1 MSKEFKE
8 VELSEQEL
16 QELNEIDADEL
27 DEEPE
32 DHEDEGSETETP
44 KKDKEGKLKKFGKA
58 VLRGVKWA
66 APKIGLFAAGY
77 ATKMAIGKFMKQPA
91 VIDGTATEVPSIPEI
106 PATTETIDFGS
117 GVTATAEVNKL

>member
-1 MSKEFKE
+1 MSEKNFKE
-8 VELSEQEL
+8 VELTEEEL
-16 QELNEIDADEL
+16 KELDEVNEDF

-32 DHEDEGSETETP
+32 DHKEEGNDIPETETP
-44 KKDKEGKLKKFGKA
+44 KKEGKLKKFGKA

-106 PATTETIDFGS
+106 PVSTETIDLGS
-117 GVTATAEVNKL
+117 GVTAEVNKL

>member
-8 VELSEQEL
+8 VELNEQEL
-16 QELNEIDADEL
+16 QELNEIDVDEL
-27 DEEPE
+27 EEEPE
-32 DHEDEGSETETP
+32 DHEDEGNDPETETP
-44 KKDKEGKLKKFGKA
+44 KKEGKLKKFGKA

-106 PATTETIDFGS
+106 PVSTETIDLGS
-117 GVTATAEVNKL
+117 KVTATAEVNKL

>member
-16 QELNEIDADEL
+16 QELNEVNDFE
-27 DEEPE
+27 EEPE
-32 DHEDEGSETETP
+32 DHEDEGNPETETP
-44 KKDKEGKLKKFGKA
+44 KKEKEGKLKKFGKA

-77 ATKMAIGKFMKQPA
+77 ATKIAVGKFMKQPA

-106 PATTETIDFGS
+106 PTTTEAINLGE
-117 GVTATAEVNKL
+117 GVTAEVTNI

>member
-27 DEEPE
+27 DETPE
-32 DHEDEGSETETP
+32 DNADEGNDTETET
-44 KKDKEGKLKKFGKA
+44 KKKEGKLKKFGKA
-58 VLRGVKWA
+58 VVCGIKWA

-106 PATTETIDFGS
+106 PVSTETVDLGS